1 MQTKGGEIMQRK
13 GKTLELTLASMFI
26 VLIAVGANIT
36 TIVPFLVVG
45 GVPIT
50 LQTFFAVLAGLVLGS
65 RLGAITTSTYAFI
78 GLVGIPVFAQ
88 FGAGLGMVFKPTFGF
103 ILSFILAAYAA
114 GKIVEKRKSVASF
127 ITASL
132 VATAINYV
140 IGTNWMYFSYKIWA
154 EAPEGFSYGVAWLWM
169 LAPLP
174 KDIILAVFAGVMA
187 HRLKV
192 SVLSKGQFKH
202 LNLGA

>member
-1 MQTKGGEIMQRK
+1 MQRK